1 MWRASVRVMLLERE
15 SDVADFEQ
23 ALAEA
28 RSAGRIVLV
37 SGEAGI
43 GKTTLVRSVLGA
55 ADGMRV
61 LWGACDA
68 LVVARS
74 LGPVHD
80 VARRT
85 GGALAEAVENGAG
98 REPLLAALL
107 DELSAPRPTTI
118 AIEDLHWADEA
129 TLDVIALLSRRLPE
143 TRGCLV
149 LTCRSEAL
157 AAREDV
163 RRVLESLPAA
173 HVTRIE
179 PAPLSEAAV
188 QRLARRARRDAAA
201 DLYAL
206 TGGNPFLVTEVL
218 TSDHSV
224 PRSVQ
229 GALRVRLADLPPQS
243 RSVAELVSVVPGQ
256 AELWL
261 VREAV
266 PATPAAIDGC
276 LASGILELHDIALSF
291 RHELARSAVEASLGP
306 LRGRELNVAVLA
318 TLERQGGIDDARLAH
333 HAQAAGD
340 DAAIRRLAPAAAAQA
355 SRAGAH
361 RQALAHWEAALA
373 AGGGDDPR
381 ALGGVAFEAYLC
393 GRNDRA
399 LEARRTELDVARAN
413 GDRVRAGE
421 ATRWISRL
429 QWLLGRSADA
439 AETVADAVS
448 LLLSAQPGRELAMA
462 LSTRSQLAM
471 LADRPDEA
479 IAFGEESMA
488 LARRLSDRAVLA
500 HALTNVGAA
509 RIGGHETERGRAEL
523 EQAFALAADDCEHA
537 VRALA
542 NLAMVTQQR
551 DPGDPRIGDDLE
563 RALAYAREHELD
575 GPLQYLLGA
584 RAQFRLL
591 RGNWDGAEDD
601 ARTSL
606 ATAVA
611 GPGAGAAMLV
621 LGRLHARRGDPDASS
636 TLDEA
641 GRLADATG
649 EPHRVAAVAA
659 ARAEHAWLEGE
670 TRGVVAAVRHVDTQ
684 RVAVRHP
691 LVNAELAFWLW
702 RAGARHRPP
711 LNGGGYAFSIA
722 GDPRRAA
729 VTWQTLGFP
738 YEAADAAS
746 DGDTAA
752 ALTALEAF
760 DRLGA
765 LAAARRL
772 RRRLQTSGVRRV
784 PRGPRPAS
792 RAAPAGLT
800 PRQLEVARLI
810 TTGATN
816 AEIARALVVSPK
828 TAGHHVSAVLAKLGL
843 ASRREVQAAVTRL
856 GLTAI

>member
-1 MWRASVRVMLLERE
+1 MEYLGLGARLWEVMLLERE

-80 VARRT
+80 LARRT

-107 DELSAPRPTTI
+107 DELSAPRPTTV

-149 LTCRSEAL
+149 LTCRSEAPT
-157 AAREDV
+157 AREDV

-188 QRLARRARRDAAA
+188 QRLARRAGRDAV

-218 TSDHSV
+218 ASDDSV
-224 PRSVQ
+224 PRRVQ
-229 GALRVRLADLPPQS
+229 GALRVRLDDLTPQS
-243 RSVAELVSVVPGQ
+243 RSVAELVSVVPGE

-266 PATPAAIDGC
+266 HATPAAIDGC

-306 LRGRELNVAVLA
+306 LRGRELNAAVLA
-318 TLERQGGIDDARLAH
+318 TLERKGGIDGARLAH

-373 AGGGDDPR
+373 ASGGEDPW

-413 GDRVRAGE
+413 GDHVRAGD
-421 ATRWISRL
+421 ATRWIARL

-439 AETVADAVS
+439 AETITDAVS
-448 LLLSAQPGRELAMA
+448 MLLSAQPGRELAMA

-471 LADRPDEA
+471 LADRPDAAIAVGEEA
-479 IAFGEESMA
+479 IA
-488 LARRLSDRAVLA
+488 LARRLNDRAVLA

-509 RIGGHETERGRAEL
+509 RIGGVETERGRAEL
-523 EQAFALAADDCEHA
+523 EQAFALAGDDHENA
-537 VRALA
+537 VLALA

-563 RALAYAREHELD
+563 RALAYAPTSTSSTVHCSTCSAREH
-575 GPLQYLLGA
+575 GFGCC
-584 RAQFRLL
+584 
-591 RGNWDGAEDD
+591 AETGT
-601 ARTSL
+601 APRT
-606 ATAVA
+606 T
-611 GPGAGAAMLV
+611 
-621 LGRLHARRGDPDASS
+621 
-636 TLDEA
+636 
-641 GRLADATG
+641 
-649 EPHRVAAVAA
+649 
-659 ARAEHAWLEGE
+659 
-670 TRGVVAAVRHVDTQ
+670 
-684 RVAVRHP
+684 
-691 LVNAELAFWLW
+691 
-702 RAGARHRPP
+702 
-711 LNGGGYAFSIA
+711 
-722 GDPRRAA
+722 
-729 VTWQTLGFP
+729 
-738 YEAADAAS
+738 
-746 DGDTAA
+746 
-752 ALTALEAF
+752 
-760 DRLGA
+760 
-765 LAAARRL
+765 
-772 RRRLQTSGVRRV
+772 
-784 PRGPRPAS
+784 RGPRWPPQ
-792 RAAPAGLT
+792 APAPAPARRCSCWAACAPAAAI
-800 PRQLEVARLI
+800 PR
-810 TTGATN
+810 
-816 AEIARALVVSPK
+816 
-828 TAGHHVSAVLAKLGL
+828 
-843 ASRREVQAAVTRL
+843 RR
-856 GLTAI
+856 